1 MFSLNA
7 LIGGPSGISTSHRK
21 HAKRVDATHPL
32 ISLKCSQK
40 AGSDMTFKQQWL
52 LADSVVAFILLLCL
66 ALMLMMLSS
75 VRLP

>member
-1 MFSLNA
+1 
-7 LIGGPSGISTSHRK
+7 
-21 HAKRVDATHPL
+21 
-32 ISLKCSQK
+32 
-40 AGSDMTFKQQWL
+40 MTFKQQWL